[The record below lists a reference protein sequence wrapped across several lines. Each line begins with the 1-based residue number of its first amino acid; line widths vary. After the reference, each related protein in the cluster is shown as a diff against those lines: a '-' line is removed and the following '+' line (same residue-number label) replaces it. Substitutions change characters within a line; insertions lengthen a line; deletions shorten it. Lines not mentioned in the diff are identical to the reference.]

1 MTTGTSPVAKLAFT
15 GNLPA
20 MRILRTLGLFLAVLA
35 AATSARADDTKP
47 PNISD
52 VKAAVKGSSVA
63 IEAKITDDTGVLSAI
78 VFHRKG
84 SGKWEEARM
93 AKNEYDD
100 VFKVTFPGG
109 GDTEYYIQST
119 DLLGNGPAS
128 YGAQGKPMALG
139 GGKGKRAPKEEVA
152 QAEPPPPPPE
162 PVAQVEKPKR
172 EPRPERP
179 SRSKPAPA
187 PEPAAA
193 MEPPVI
199 THRKPSVS
207 PLEGQE
213 FTLRVK
219 ISAAG
224 GVGTAAAYVRPLGGE
239 KTVTIPLTPKG
250 EEQYV
255 AVIPAALAKGTI
267 EYLLAAKDGKSQQ
280 TNQGDGSPDTWYRLE
295 FKAAAARP
303 TEPGMFTIAAG
314 GLSRAEP
321 RKPIVLRAQVTPG
334 NLDAVTDANAAEAEG
349 SIKGL
354 TVNLLWREKDGED
367 MISPMN
373 PDPSGGLGGYGVS
386 LEPQFDGTVIYYQVA
401 ACNADATK
409 CAIDTGS
416 KRKWNPLVVSAT
428 PTDPPPPL
436 ETVSKKAPAGAPE

>member
-1 MTTGTSPVAKLAFT
+1 
-15 GNLPA
+15 
-20 MRILRTLGLFLAVLA
+20 MRTLRTLGLFLAVLA

-78 VFHRKG
+78 VYYRKG
-84 SGKWEEARM
+84 GGKWEEARM

-100 VFKVTFPGG
+100 VFKVSFSGG
-109 GDTEYYIQST
+109 GDTEYYIQAT
-119 DLLGNGPAS
+119 DLLGNGPAA
-128 YGAQGKPMALG
+128 YGAQTKPMALG
-139 GGKGKRAPKEEVA
+139 GGKGKKAPKEEVA
-152 QAEPPPPPPE
+152 KQEEPPPPPPE
-162 PVAQVEKPKR
+162 PVAKVEKPKR
-172 EPRPERP
+172 EPRPP
-179 SRSKPAPA
+179 
-187 PEPAAA
+187 PEPRQPKPSKTASAA
-193 MEPPVI
+193 MAPPLI

-219 ISAAG
+219 ISAEG

-250 EEQYV
+250 DEQYI

-303 TEPGMFTIAAG
+303 AEPGMFTIAAG
-314 GLSRAEP
+314 GLTRAEP
-321 RKPIVLRAQVTPG
+321 RKPIVLRAQITPG
-334 NLDAVTDANAAEAEG
+334 NLDAVTDDNAAAAEA
-349 SIKGL
+349 SVKGL
-354 TVNLLWREKDGED
+354 TVMLLWREKDGED
-367 MISPMN
+367 MSSPMN

-401 ACNADATK
+401 ACNADASK

-428 PTDPPPPL
+428 PADAPPPL
-436 ETVSKKAPAGAPE
+436 EAVSKKAPASAPE

>member
-1 MTTGTSPVAKLAFT
+1 
-15 GNLPA
+15 
-20 MRILRTLGLFLAVLA
+20 MRTLRTLGLFLAVLV

-78 VFHRKG
+78 VYYRKG
-84 SGKWEEARM
+84 GGKWEEARM

-100 VFKVTFPGG
+100 VFKASFAGG
-109 GDTEYYIQST
+109 GDIEYYIQST

-128 YGAQGKPMALG
+128 YGAQAKPMALG
-139 GGKGKRAPKEEVA
+139 GGKGKKPHKEEVA

-162 PVAQVEKPKR
+162 PVAHVEKTKR
-172 EPRPERP
+172 EPRPP
-179 SRSKPAPA
+179 
-187 PEPAAA
+187 PEPRQPRQPKEKPTAQIG
-193 MEPPVI
+193 PPTI
-199 THRKPSVS
+199 THNKPRVS

-219 ISAAG
+219 ISAEG
-224 GVGTAAAYVRPLGGE
+224 GVFTAAAYVRPLGGE

-250 EEQYV
+250 DEQYV

-295 FKAAAARP
+295 FKAAASRP
-303 TEPGMFTIAAG
+303 AEPGMFTIAAG
-314 GLSRAEP
+314 GLTRAEP
-321 RKPIVLRAQVTPG
+321 RKAIVLRAQITPG
-334 NLDAVTDANAAEAEG
+334 NLDAITDENAASAEA
-349 SIKGL
+349 SVKGL

-367 MISPMN
+367 MATPMN

-386 LEPQFDGTVIYYQVA
+386 LDAQFDGTVIYYQVA
-401 ACNADATK
+401 ACNSDASK

-416 KRKWNPLVVSAT
+416 KRKWNPLVVSST

-436 ETVSKKAPAGAPE
+436 EAVSKKAPANAPE